1 MINLSAF
8 IHFLNTL
15 PAEALLLCL
24 YSVSVTA
31 LALLYRW
38 YGRSGVYLFITLAVI
53 MANIQALKAMQLVFF
68 SQPIAM
74 GTTLFMTTF
83 LATDLLAER
92 EGANAAKQAIWVGFA
107 GVLFTTV
114 IMLLTLG
121 VNPIKDIVFTGE
133 GPAESQTPLYQGHFY
148 QAHQA
153 IATLFLPAP
162 AIFVASLTAYLISQ
176 FIDVRLF
183 LMIKKLTHSKH
194 LWLRSLLSTTLSAL
208 FDNIIFSLLAWK
220 LLSPLQID
228 TKTLIFTYILGTYA
242 MRLILT
248 ALNIPILYG
257 LQRIKVQNHV

>member
-8 IHFLNTL
+8 VQFLNTL

-24 YSVSVTA
+24 YSTSVAA

-53 MANIQALKAMQLVFF
+53 IANMQALKAMQLALF
-68 SQPIAM
+68 SEPIAM

-92 EGANAAKQAIWVGFA
+92 EGAHAARQAIWLSFA

-114 IMLLTLG
+114 IMVLTLG
-121 VNPIKDIVFTGE
+121 VNPANDMAAE
-133 GPAESQTPLYQGHFY
+133 QPDALSAESTDGPGHFY
-148 QAHQA
+148 RAHQA

-162 AIFVASLTAYLISQ
+162 AIFIASLTAYLISQ

-183 LMIKKLTHSKH
+183 LMIKKVTHSKH
-194 LWLRSLLSTTLSAL
+194 LWLRSCLSTTLSAL
-208 FDNIIFSLLAWK
+208 IDNVIFSLLAWK
-220 LLSPLQID
+220 ILSPLQID

-248 ALNIPILYG
+248 ALNIPFLYG
-257 LQRIKVQNHV
+257 LQRIKVQNHD